1 MTLAIAIALG
11 VAASGGATAVLHL
24 IEAAAAY
31 RQHDTTNP
39 HTKGANRAH

>member
-1 MTLAIAIALG
+1 MNL
-11 VAASGGATAVLHL
+11 AASALLGLAGLGGAGSVLHL
-24 IEAAAAY
+24 LNAAAAY